1 MAELNYD
8 FLRANIQALLKK
20 HDMGQ
25 DDLAEIAGMS
35 QPNVSKALS
44 DTNKKQF
51 NLDQL
56 FRIAQHFGISI
67 DELVGNKTSDAAYTS
82 PRAILAL
89 FTKLFVESKLK
100 STTITEYEYVYKPY
114 FNDDGYPDCSIKQE
128 EHSYRAFYF
137 PSYFQMSDF
146 IFRDEDEESLHCDF
160 CYSGNESRMKP
171 LNSVF
176 EDFLPIVD
184 MYLKE
189 KIKKDA
195 FEMVLN
201 GYLEQLSDK

>member
-8 FLRANIQALLKK
+8 ILRANIQALLDK

-25 DDLAEIAGMS
+25 EDLAEIAGMS

-67 DELVGNKTSDAAYTS
+67 DELVGNTAANVASTSQ
-82 PRAILAL
+82 RAILTM
-89 FTKLFVESKLK
+89 FTQLLSSARMKETKISV
-100 STTITEYEYVYKPY
+100 TEEVYTP
-114 FNDDGYPDCSIKQE
+114 FRQDGYWDCEIVKQKHE
-128 EHSYRAFYF
+128 YKAFYF
-137 PSYFQMSDF
+137 PNFHEVGATSCDETE
-146 IFRDEDEESLHCDF
+146 IEDEHETFLQA
-160 CYSGNESRMKP
+160 GNESANIK
-171 LNSVF
+171 LNAVF
-176 EDFLPIVD
+176 NDFLPLIE
-184 MYLKE
+184 MYRKGKLPEEPFK
-189 KIKKDA
+189 
-195 FEMVLN
+195 MVLN